1 MRDLYALL
9 EALGGLRPGHTCFR
23 SGEHGNGWV
32 EKGALI
38 SNPRHLSVIVEAQ
51 AQVIRDR
58 FDGAEVIVGS
68 SECGA
73 ALAMLVAER
82 LGRRVAFAARDS
94 DDRFGF
100 HRMFA
105 PAAGG
110 SVVLVED
117 LVFSGRD
124 VRDQAAFF
132 AASGLILMGVSA
144 WCARARAKTGGV
156 TFHTLM
162 PHPFETFSADECP
175 LCRTGVPV
183 EWRGIR
189 E

>member
-1 MRDLYALL
+1 MIDLHALL
-9 EALGGLRPGHTCFR
+9 DALGGLRSGHTCFR
-23 SGEHGNGWV
+23 SGEHGDGWV

-38 SNPRHLSVIVEAQ
+38 SNPAHLSAVVEAQ
-51 AQVIRDR
+51 AQVIRER

-73 ALAMLVAER
+73 ALATLVAKGLGVR
-82 LGRRVAFAARDS
+82 LAFAARGI
-94 DDRFGF
+94 DDRYGF

-105 PAAGG
+105 PPAG
-110 SVVLVED
+110 SAVVLVED

-132 AASGLILMGVSA
+132 SENGLMLMGVSA
-144 WCARARAKTGGV
+144 WCARSCAKTDGLAL
-156 TFHTLM
+156 HTLM
-162 PHPFETFSADECP
+162 PHPFATFSADECP
-175 LCRTGVPV
+175 LCRAGVPV
-183 EWRGIR
+183 EWQDIR